1 LSHNSDGTITME
13 LDERFD
19 ELFGEDNKQDRTPK
33 DISVTSLEDL
43 PIKDLKGAV
52 LSLEWEITD
61 NIILSFN
68 DEINRLR
75 ETWKGDKIL
84 LMFLRLLDAVGKYI
98 RTRKEKAH
106 PSSIELL
113 HSVYDS
119 LEKVILAKGMS
130 EKEKM
135 RILHA
140 EVKKFNELK
149 EQVAL
154 AKADPPEK
162 VAVPSLE
169 AIEIVSDTPATDA
182 VDLENISATSS
193 EDSPIKALKDIVLSF
208 DSEITDNIIYSFGE
222 EINRLRDTWKGDKV
236 LLMFLRL
243 LDAVGKYIR
252 TRKEKAH
259 PGSIE
264 LLHSV
269 YDSLEKVILAK
280 GMPEKEKMAIFR
292 AEFNKFNEIKEQIAE
307 AKTVVPSRIAE
318 GQTETTIPDSLKDG
332 QVIKGCDVT
341 PSLTASDIMVDDDKV
356 IEEEQLDLGEAVIE
370 DEDTVSLMTA
380 SDIMVDDDNVIEEEQ
395 LDLGEAVIEDEDTV
409 SLMTASDIMVDD
421 DNVIEE
427 EQLDLGEA
435 VIEDEDTVSLMTASD
450 IMVDDDNVIEEE
462 VSTSKAKTKKRSWFS
477 RKRKNDKD
485 SHEDMET
492 QPEDDVLIDGR
503 QLDLG
508 EAVIE
513 DEDTVS
519 LMTASDIMVDDGKVV
534 EEEVPT
540 SKVKTKK
547 RSWFSRKR
555 KNDKD
560 SHEDMEVLALATQEE
575 GMGGQEAVNE
585 EDLGSPD
592 RIIPDTLAAHD
603 TLEEREADRIEEFVE
618 KDHVVPE
625 MIAQDRLGKGDGYV
639 EEAGEPLHHTE
650 QVSCSVEG
658 SETSSYEAFAFA
670 LEDLKDT
677 IKTEFTFLREELKL
691 WREGN

>member
-1 LSHNSDGTITME
+1 MSHNSDGTITME

-427 EQLDLGEA
+427 E
-435 VIEDEDTVSLMTASD
+435 
-450 IMVDDDNVIEEE
+450 